1 MKENIDII
9 SYILYHN
16 FNNSLFES
24 VFPNKQRGDNIKT
37 VHKKERKYPK
47 ENYGP
52 VSILPSVSKVYKSN
66 VRLEKCIF

>member
-1 MKENIDII
+1 MNQNIDSI

-52 VSILPSVSKVYKSN
+52 VSILPSVSKVYKR
-66 VRLEKCIF
+66 VMYD